1 MGVGGGCPLAY
12 EYVDRRVRGLVFIAK
27 DDYAIYLQPTFPR
40 KKCEVKRFT
49 RNETGGMLPSR
60 MRKVINISI
69 NCAAFSD
76 R

>member
-1 MGVGGGCPLAY
+1 MQCGGGG
-12 EYVDRRVRGLVFIAK
+12 EYVDRRVRWLVFIAK
-27 DDYAIYLQPTFPR
+27 DDFAIYIQLNFPR
-40 KKCEVKRFT
+40 KKCEVKRLT
-49 RNETGGMLPSR
+49 RNETGGMLLSR